1 MISHLLAEVVQFTPT
16 DHILVLNSAAD
27 PFVAHALR
35 NLATGSLV
43 LAEDNVAVL
52 GSAMRSAMARRRQ
65 PLSVP
70 FYEYMTR
77 QDPATMDVAVVNLLY
92 QPSKAWMLYSLS
104 VAAFALR
111 VGGRFYATG
120 AKDRGI
126 LTLAKRM
133 QELFGNVVTLEISK
147 GHRVLCST
155 KRNDIP
161 QEQYPATAL
170 TVFADSQLD
179 DGTRMLLE
187 ALEGQE
193 LSPAMQAL
201 DLGCGAGFIGVYLAR
216 RAVQGHVTLVD
227 TSLTAIAAS
236 QRTIDEAGFAS
247 SVTVL
252 ASDGVQA
259 VREQHFDVVAT
270 NPPFHQGGMQN
281 REIAERFI
289 GDAAQVL
296 VPQGKLFLVA
306 NRFLKYE
313 PTMQACF
320 RFVRE
325 IHGDSRYK
333 VLCAS
338 NPQK

>member
-1 MISHLLAEVVQFTPT
+1 
-16 DHILVLNSAAD
+16 
-27 PFVAHALR
+27 
-35 NLATGSLV
+35 
-43 LAEDNVAVL
+43 
-52 GSAMRSAMARRRQ
+52 
-65 PLSVP
+65 
-70 FYEYMTR
+70 MT
-77 QDPATMDVAVVNLLY
+77 QQKPATMDVAVVNLLY
-92 QPSKAWMLYSLS
+92 QPGKAWMLYALS

-133 QELFGNVVTLEISK
+133 QEFFGNVETLEISK

-155 KRNDIP
+155 KRADIP
-161 QEQYPATAL
+161 QEQYPATSL
-170 TVFADSQLD
+170 TVFADNKLD
-179 DGTRMLLE
+179 DGTRMLLD

-193 LSPAMQAL
+193 FSPAMQAL

-216 RAVQGHVTLVD
+216 RAVQGHVTMVD
-227 TSLTAIAAS
+227 TSLAAVAAS
-236 QRTIDEAGFAS
+236 QQTIQDAGLAS
-247 SVTVL
+247 SATVL

-259 VREQHFDVVAT
+259 VREQQFDVVAT
-270 NPPFHQGGMQN
+270 NPPFHQGGIQT

-289 GDAAQVL
+289 SDAAQVL

-313 PTMQACF
+313 PTMQDCF
-320 RFVRE
+320 SFVRE
-325 IHGDSRYK
+325 IYGDSRYK

-338 NPQK
+338 VPQK